1 MKENTRNRTL
11 KLRHWLTSTRRPGPS
26 WDCNRNK
33 HYAFYYLCAIK
44 NHFCTNS
51 GKVKVLTTIKVH
63 RARSFPCSINH
74 PQVLQLPPTEQD
86 TCPSPGFAMG
96 TLRLEPRLPSE
107 QFESTRRQLN
117 CNFAAISQRSR
128 YVKNSNITA
137 KLSGSTWKFPRNLIL
152 IYQAKNPKRS
162 SRREYYVVEK

>member
-26 WDCNRNK
+26 WDCDRNK

-44 NHFCTNS
+44 NHFCSNS
-51 GKVKVLTTIKVH
+51 GKVKVFTTIKVH
-63 RARSFPCSINH
+63 RAESFPRGITH
-74 PQVLQLPPTEQD
+74 PRVLQLPPTKQD

-96 TLRLEPRLPSE
+96 TLRLEPRLTSE
-107 QFESTRRQLN
+107 QLESTRRQLN
-117 CNFAAISQRSR
+117 CNAYTNFAAISQRSR
-128 YVKNSNITA
+128 YVKNFNITT

-152 IYQAKNPKRS
+152 I
-162 SRREYYVVEK
+162 